1 MSQLARGTLGVV
13 TLLLIAWLLSERRR
27 LVSWRFVALGIL
39 VQVLLATVLLKLPFT
54 TTVFAQV
61 NRGVVAVQ
69 EASQTGS
76 SFVFGFLGG
85 GPAPYEPS
93 GTGSEVVLAFRILP
107 LIIVVSA
114 LAALLTYWRI
124 LPAVVAT
131 LARLFERIMG
141 IGGAVAL
148 CAVANPFLGMV
159 ESSILIRPYV
169 ERLTRSELCVVMCTG
184 LATIAGTVLVLYAT
198 MLGSVIHNS
207 AGHLLIA
214 SIISLP
220 AAIVVARVL
229 IPEDA
234 PPTPGKLELPSNV
247 HGTFDAI
254 TQGTGQGLA
263 LFLNIVAVLLVFVA
277 LIHLLDSLLNL
288 LPNFGDRPLT
298 LERLI
303 GLGFAPVA
311 WLIGIPWNEAPTVGA
326 LLGTKTVLNELLA
339 YSELAGLGE
348 SVLSERSRLI
358 ATYALCGFANLGS
371 VGILVT
377 GLSTMAPSRRAE
389 IAELGLRAL
398 VGGTLANCITA
409 TVVGIL
415 L

>member
-1 MSQLARGTLGVV
+1 M
-13 TLLLIAWLLSERRR
+13 
-27 LVSWRFVALGIL
+27 
-39 VQVLLATVLLKLPFT
+39 
-54 TTVFAQV
+54 
-61 NRGVVAVQ
+61 
-69 EASQTGS
+69 
-76 SFVFGFLGG
+76 
-85 GPAPYEPS
+85 
-93 GTGSEVVLAFRILP
+93 
-107 LIIVVSA
+107 
-114 LAALLTYWRI
+114 
-124 LPAVVAT
+124 
-131 LARLFERIMG
+131 
-141 IGGAVAL
+141 
-148 CAVANPFLGMV
+148 
-159 ESSILIRPYV
+159 
-169 ERLTRSELCVVMCTG
+169 VMCTG

-234 PPTPGKLELPSNV
+234 PPTPGKLELPSNIY
-247 HGTFDAI
+247 GTFDAI
-254 TQGTGQGLA
+254 TQGTRQGLA

>member
-13 TLLLIAWLLSERRR
+13 TLLLMAWLLSERRR
-27 LVSWRFVALGIL
+27 SVSWRFVALGIL
-39 VQVLLATVLLKLPFT
+39 VQILLAAVLLKLPFMAA
-54 TTVFAQV
+54 VFAEV
-61 NRGVVAVQ
+61 NRGVIAVQ
-69 EASQTGS
+69 DASQTGS

-85 GPAPYEPS
+85 GPTPYEPS
-93 GTGSEVVLAFRILP
+93 GTGSDVVLAFRILP

-124 LPAVVAT
+124 LPAVVKT
-131 LARLFERIMG
+131 LASLLERLMG

-148 CAVANPFLGMV
+148 CSVANPFLGMI

-169 ERLTRSELCVVMCTG
+169 ERLSRSELCMIMCTG

-198 MLGSVIHNS
+198 MLGSIIHNS
-207 AGHLLIA
+207 AAHLLIA

-229 IPEDA
+229 VPADA
-234 PPTPGKLELPSNV
+234 PPTPGKLELPSDA

-254 TQGTGQGLA
+254 TQGTRQGLA

-277 LIHLLDSLLNL
+277 LIHLLDSVLTE
-288 LPNFGDRPLT
+288 LPNFGGRPVT

-339 YSELAGLGE
+339 YSELAGLSE
-348 SVLSERSRLI
+348 SVLSERSRLLT
-358 ATYALCGFANLGS
+358 TYALCGFANFGS

-409 TVVGIL
+409 AVAGIL

>member
-1 MSQLARGTLGVV
+1 MSHLARGTLGVV

-39 VQVLLATVLLKLPFT
+39 VQFLIAGVLLKLSFT
-54 TTVFAQV
+54 ATVFAQV
-61 NRGVVAVQ
+61 NRGVIAVQ
-69 EASQTGS
+69 NASQTGS

-93 GTGSEVVLAFRILP
+93 GTGSDVVLAFRILP

-124 LPAVVAT
+124 LPAVVKT
-131 LARLFERIMG
+131 LARLFERGMG

-148 CAVANPFLGMV
+148 CSVANPFLGMV
-159 ESSILIRPYV
+159 ESSILIRPYL
-169 ERLTRSELCVVMCTG
+169 ERLTRSELCMVMCTG

-254 TQGTGQGLA
+254 TQGTRQGLA

-277 LIHLLDSLLNL
+277 LIHLLDSLLNQ
-288 LPNFGDRPLT
+288 LPNFGGRPLT

-339 YSELAGLGE
+339 YSELAGLSE

-358 ATYALCGFANLGS
+358 ATYALCGFANFGS

-409 TVVGIL
+409 AVAGVL